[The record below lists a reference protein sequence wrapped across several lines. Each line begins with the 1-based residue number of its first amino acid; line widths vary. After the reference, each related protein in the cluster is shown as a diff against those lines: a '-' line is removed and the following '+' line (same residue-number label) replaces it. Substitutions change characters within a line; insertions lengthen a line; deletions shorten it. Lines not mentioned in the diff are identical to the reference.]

1 MSTELRNLLRQ
12 QNIRR
17 QEANSGA
24 EKKSSADRSERFGI
38 LDALRDQERRDNII
52 LTTKFQPLDVRRREQ
67 RMDAVIRT
75 TVAEII
81 EGLNDN
87 DSSKINTNLT
97 RMKEII
103 LKENPSM
110 GMISK
115 VKNFLTQLVIR
126 LPELGNTPEMAQ
138 QLISNATEVNN
149 LASNKI
155 VSNDVFKD
163 LMKSIDTT
171 DVDKFTTD
179 QLEELRQALE
189 IEKMPIIQLKRRIKN
204 ILGNDIS
211 QFQSPNESF
220 VLMRDDIRKKIYD
233 EFQSMT
239 KEDLI
244 RDYLKTKAQKGKI
257 TQRFNSVGLEKGEW
271 KDIQESKDEII
282 KLLTDDYLIANE
294 LFEPENTKSNQTLK
308 SELNTFFKDKMTD
321 DERKRNNLDWD
332 SLISKSTGEL
342 IEIYDQYM
350 RKLSYG
356 DLVKVRKASDKTK
369 PKVSDM
375 RDITRGRKDQ
385 ATGKLAEMGDRLLD
399 KELLRVFR
407 ELRAETE
414 AETEKEEKRRNDPG
428 YRNRMIMLRR
438 EMADERKEKQNE
450 LDKVEMALRAQE
462 LMRIGREGVG
472 ADESKEGD
480 EDVDG

>member
-1 MSTELRNLLRQ
+1 M
-12 QNIRR
+12 
-17 QEANSGA
+17 
-24 EKKSSADRSERFGI
+24 
-38 LDALRDQERRDNII
+38 
-52 LTTKFQPLDVRRREQ
+52 
-67 RMDAVIRT
+67 
-75 TVAEII
+75 
-81 EGLNDN
+81 
-87 DSSKINTNLT
+87 
-97 RMKEII
+97 
-103 LKENPSM
+103 
-110 GMISK
+110 
-115 VKNFLTQLVIR
+115 
-126 LPELGNTPEMAQ
+126 
-138 QLISNATEVNN
+138 
-149 LASNKI
+149 
-155 VSNDVFKD
+155 
-163 LMKSIDTT
+163 
-171 DVDKFTTD
+171 
-179 QLEELRQALE
+179 
-189 IEKMPIIQLKRRIKN
+189 
-204 ILGNDIS
+204 
-211 QFQSPNESF
+211 
-220 VLMRDDIRKKIYD
+220 
-233 EFQSMT
+233 
-239 KEDLI
+239 
-244 RDYLKTKAQKGKI
+244 
-257 TQRFNSVGLEKGEW
+257 
-271 KDIQESKDEII
+271 
-282 KLLTDDYLIANE
+282 IANE

-438 EMADERKEKQNE
+438 EMADEREEKQNE
-450 LDKVEMALRAQE
+450 LDKAEMALRAQE

>member
-1 MSTELRNLLRQ
+1 
-12 QNIRR
+12 
-17 QEANSGA
+17 
-24 EKKSSADRSERFGI
+24 
-38 LDALRDQERRDNII
+38 
-52 LTTKFQPLDVRRREQ
+52 
-67 RMDAVIRT
+67 
-75 TVAEII
+75 
-81 EGLNDN
+81 
-87 DSSKINTNLT
+87 
-97 RMKEII
+97 
-103 LKENPSM
+103 
-110 GMISK
+110 
-115 VKNFLTQLVIR
+115 
-126 LPELGNTPEMAQ
+126 
-138 QLISNATEVNN
+138 
-149 LASNKI
+149 
-155 VSNDVFKD
+155 
-163 LMKSIDTT
+163 
-171 DVDKFTTD
+171 
-179 QLEELRQALE
+179 
-189 IEKMPIIQLKRRIKN
+189 
-204 ILGNDIS
+204 
-211 QFQSPNESF
+211 
-220 VLMRDDIRKKIYD
+220 
-233 EFQSMT
+233 
-239 KEDLI
+239 
-244 RDYLKTKAQKGKI
+244 
-257 TQRFNSVGLEKGEW
+257 
-271 KDIQESKDEII
+271 
-282 KLLTDDYLIANE
+282 LIANE

-438 EMADERKEKQNE
+438 EMADEREEKQNE

>member
-1 MSTELRNLLRQ
+1 
-12 QNIRR
+12 
-17 QEANSGA
+17 
-24 EKKSSADRSERFGI
+24 
-38 LDALRDQERRDNII
+38 
-52 LTTKFQPLDVRRREQ
+52 
-67 RMDAVIRT
+67 
-75 TVAEII
+75 
-81 EGLNDN
+81 
-87 DSSKINTNLT
+87 
-97 RMKEII
+97 
-103 LKENPSM
+103 
-110 GMISK
+110 
-115 VKNFLTQLVIR
+115 
-126 LPELGNTPEMAQ
+126 
-138 QLISNATEVNN
+138 
-149 LASNKI
+149 
-155 VSNDVFKD
+155 
-163 LMKSIDTT
+163 
-171 DVDKFTTD
+171 
-179 QLEELRQALE
+179 
-189 IEKMPIIQLKRRIKN
+189 
-204 ILGNDIS
+204 
-211 QFQSPNESF
+211 
-220 VLMRDDIRKKIYD
+220 
-233 EFQSMT
+233 
-239 KEDLI
+239 
-244 RDYLKTKAQKGKI
+244 
-257 TQRFNSVGLEKGEW
+257 
-271 KDIQESKDEII
+271 
-282 KLLTDDYLIANE
+282 LIANE

-407 ELRAETE
+407 ELREETK

-428 YRNRMIMLRR
+428 YRNQMIMLRR
-438 EMADERKEKQNE
+438 EMADEREEKQNE

>member
-1 MSTELRNLLRQ
+1 M
-12 QNIRR
+12 
-17 QEANSGA
+17 
-24 EKKSSADRSERFGI
+24 
-38 LDALRDQERRDNII
+38 
-52 LTTKFQPLDVRRREQ
+52 
-67 RMDAVIRT
+67 
-75 TVAEII
+75 
-81 EGLNDN
+81 
-87 DSSKINTNLT
+87 
-97 RMKEII
+97 
-103 LKENPSM
+103 
-110 GMISK
+110 
-115 VKNFLTQLVIR
+115 
-126 LPELGNTPEMAQ
+126 
-138 QLISNATEVNN
+138 
-149 LASNKI
+149 
-155 VSNDVFKD
+155 
-163 LMKSIDTT
+163 
-171 DVDKFTTD
+171 
-179 QLEELRQALE
+179 
-189 IEKMPIIQLKRRIKN
+189 
-204 ILGNDIS
+204 
-211 QFQSPNESF
+211 
-220 VLMRDDIRKKIYD
+220 
-233 EFQSMT
+233 
-239 KEDLI
+239 
-244 RDYLKTKAQKGKI
+244 
-257 TQRFNSVGLEKGEW
+257 
-271 KDIQESKDEII
+271 
-282 KLLTDDYLIANE
+282 IANE

-438 EMADERKEKQNE
+438 EMADEREEKQNE

>member
-1 MSTELRNLLRQ
+1 
-12 QNIRR
+12 
-17 QEANSGA
+17 
-24 EKKSSADRSERFGI
+24 
-38 LDALRDQERRDNII
+38 
-52 LTTKFQPLDVRRREQ
+52 
-67 RMDAVIRT
+67 
-75 TVAEII
+75 
-81 EGLNDN
+81 
-87 DSSKINTNLT
+87 
-97 RMKEII
+97 
-103 LKENPSM
+103 
-110 GMISK
+110 
-115 VKNFLTQLVIR
+115 
-126 LPELGNTPEMAQ
+126 
-138 QLISNATEVNN
+138 
-149 LASNKI
+149 
-155 VSNDVFKD
+155 
-163 LMKSIDTT
+163 
-171 DVDKFTTD
+171 
-179 QLEELRQALE
+179 
-189 IEKMPIIQLKRRIKN
+189 
-204 ILGNDIS
+204 
-211 QFQSPNESF
+211 
-220 VLMRDDIRKKIYD
+220 
-233 EFQSMT
+233 
-239 KEDLI
+239 
-244 RDYLKTKAQKGKI
+244 
-257 TQRFNSVGLEKGEW
+257 
-271 KDIQESKDEII
+271 
-282 KLLTDDYLIANE
+282 LIANE